1 MNTLAN
7 PFEACWFHP
16 DTLIPWEIIESVVV
30 PINHENTMICPICLD
45 LVHIPKMTKCGHS
58 YCYLCIIRHMKSD
71 RSNRLKCPMC
81 LEYIFLQDLKSVK
94 YENRLLSSDYVKEEE
109 YNQSHRKNPN
119 FVKYSQND
127 PRRRGSHQQRK
138 LKNNN
143 NNNEKEKEPDSKER
157 DLEPEADPS
166 SETVEPDHP
175 VGIITKEEVPIVEE
189 DPANNNNTV
198 KRFIKFRHIFVM
210 KGNISPQMTTSS
222 STSTNKPVGSNKDA
236 LAEQLSLLQNA
247 IPAED
252 SLIAS
257 YSRVMF
263 RSIPGMIAM
272 YERENTDL
280 LVLQKENEQTLLYV
294 PRPLTKKDE
303 ENDEKFFSFFETK
316 KNLQYT
322 AIAFENLLKHQ
333 MSFEQS
339 LMSKFYVDLSE
350 TSQLPMKTLS
360 TAVDS
365 SETSSD
371 NLVFNS
377 NNELISH
384 FYQVNNGSLSFLHP
398 LCLRCLIDYYS
409 SLATIDPA
417 QQQTVSS
424 EEKPIS
430 FPEFLIGKVVEIEKI
445 RLTNALKQ
453 KYSFLRYLPQY
464 AEIEF
469 IEIELKPLV
478 SKSVYSKFAS
488 EIMKRHSKRKEKQ
501 KLENLEMMLSEEKK

>member
-1 MNTLAN
+1 
-7 PFEACWFHP
+7 
-16 DTLIPWEIIESVVV
+16 
-30 PINHENTMICPICLD
+30 MICPICLD

-119 FVKYSQND
+119 FIKCYQND
-127 PRRRGSHQQRK
+127 PRRRGSHHKK
-138 LKNNN
+138 LKNDQ
-143 NNNEKEKEPDSKER
+143 NNEKEKETDSKER
-157 DLEPEADPS
+157 EPEPEMDP
-166 SETVEPDHP
+166 SETVELDHP
-175 VGIITKEEVPIVEE
+175 VSIINTTKEEVPRVEE
-189 DPANNNNTV
+189 EPVSNNNNAV

-222 STSTNKPVGSNKDA
+222 NSANKPGGGSNKDA
-236 LAEQLSLLQNA
+236 LSEQLSLLQNA
-247 IPAED
+247 IPPED
-252 SLIAS
+252 SPIAS

-272 YERENTDL
+272 YERENADL

-294 PRPLTKKDE
+294 PRPQTKKDE
-303 ENDEKFFSFFETK
+303 ENDEKFFTFFETK

-339 LMSKFYVDLSE
+339 LISKFHIDLSE
-350 TSQLPMKTLS
+350 TPHLPVNTQNTAMDLS
-360 TAVDS
+360 EAT
-365 SETSSD
+365 E
-371 NLVFNS
+371 NLVFNN

-409 SLATIDPA
+409 SLSTDPS
-417 QQQTVSS
+417 QQQTGSS

-478 SKSVYSKFAS
+478 SKSVYAKFAS
-488 EIMKRHSKRKEKQ
+488 EIMKRQSKRKEKQ
-501 KLENLEMMLSEEKK
+501 KLENLEMKLSEEKK